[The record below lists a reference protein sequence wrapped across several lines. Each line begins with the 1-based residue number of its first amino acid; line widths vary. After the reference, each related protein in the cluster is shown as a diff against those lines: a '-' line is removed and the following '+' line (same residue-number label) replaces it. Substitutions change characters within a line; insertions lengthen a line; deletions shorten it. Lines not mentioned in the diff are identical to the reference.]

1 MPRLRGVFNGRL
13 WIRTLLIQRYEV
25 SPLWQ
30 LISVF
35 VGWVEILQNKEN
47 INEILIK
54 YLQSSFPSEKSAKEF
69 QICPILVISFRLVH
83 PKQYS
88 FFYGSIFSFSF
99 FYYLRKLKF
108 SVFVIFPHVEGT
120 FTCHQTTNHNLLRLG
135 L

>member
-47 INEILIK
+47 INEILNK
-54 YLQSSFPSEKSAKEF
+54 VP
-69 QICPILVISFRLVH
+69 
-83 PKQYS
+83 PKQ
-88 FFYGSIFSFSF
+88 FSIRKISQRVSNLPHFS
-99 FYYLRKLKF
+99 
-108 SVFVIFPHVEGT
+108 
-120 FTCHQTTNHNLLRLG
+120 N
-135 L
+135 